1 MSLKKKKKKKREAN
15 VQVKGEETGYRNDL
29 DLTVR
34 PLLPT

>member
-15 VQVKGEETGYRNDL
+15 VQVKEETGYRNDL